1 MAADNYV
8 QQVRLLVQVLPF
20 IAEEACFA
28 LKGGTAINLFY
39 RDLPRLSIDIDLTYL
54 ALKDRAASL
63 ADIDAALARI
73 ARRIEAILPNA
84 RAPRAAGGG
93 DSETRILVRQ
103 GDIEVKIETSPVARG
118 VVHPTTRR
126 VVMPA
131 VEDSFGFAEMP
142 IVSFEDLFG
151 GKIHAALDRQHPR
164 DLYDIKL
171 LYDNEGLTESLFRTF
186 LVYAASSPRP
196 LHELLRPTPKAL
208 REPFVLE
215 FEGMTRKPVPLEDL
229 IDTRARLMADLGAR
243 VGGPVGRFLLGL
255 HDADPD
261 FGLIGLPQ
269 AALLPAVQ
277 WKLVNLARL
286 KRGNPAKHAEQRA
299 LLEAVLDG

>member
-28 LKGGTAINLFY
+28 
-39 RDLPRLSIDIDLTYL
+39 R
-54 ALKDRAASL
+54 
-63 ADIDAALARI
+63 
-73 ARRIEAILPNA
+73 ARR
-84 RAPRAAGGG
+84 
-93 DSETRILVRQ
+93 
-103 GDIEVKIETSPVARG
+103 
-118 VVHPTTRR
+118 
-126 VVMPA
+126 
-131 VEDSFGFAEMP
+131 
-142 IVSFEDLFG
+142 
-151 GKIHAALDRQHPR
+151 
-164 DLYDIKL
+164 
-171 LYDNEGLTESLFRTF
+171 
-186 LVYAASSPRP
+186 
-196 LHELLRPTPKAL
+196 
-208 REPFVLE
+208 
-215 FEGMTRKPVPLEDL
+215 
-229 IDTRARLMADLGAR
+229 MADLGAR
-243 VGGPVGRFLLGL
+243 FGGPVGRFLLGL